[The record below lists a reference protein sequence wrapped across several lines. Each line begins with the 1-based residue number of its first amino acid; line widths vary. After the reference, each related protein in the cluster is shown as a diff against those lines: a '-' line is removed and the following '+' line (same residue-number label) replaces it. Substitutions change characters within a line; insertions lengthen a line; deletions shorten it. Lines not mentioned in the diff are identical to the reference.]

1 MKGFDEDLIEK
12 VLQNINIPLTILGG
26 AGSLTDLKSL
36 IAKFKVLGVA
46 AGSIFVFKGKH
57 KAVLVNYPD
66 HEQKRQLLN

>member
-1 MKGFDEDLIEK
+1 MKGFDEDLIEE

-57 KAVLVNYPD
+57 RAVLVNYPD

>member
-1 MKGFDEDLIEK
+1 MK
-12 VLQNINIPLTILGG
+12 NINIPLTILGG

-57 KAVLVNYPD
+57 RAVLVNYPD